1 MGTPYNDQ
9 WVLRRARRGRSRRH
23 GHASARHAG
32 SSELAHTA
40 SRDPSPVPGPA
51 SPAAARALSDAMWAI
66 GRLGKRPK
74 WIDRDT

>member
-9 WVLRRARRGRSRRH
+9 WVLRPAGRGRGRRPTP
-23 GHASARHAG
+23 RR
-32 SSELAHTA
+32 SSLSEPPRAA
-40 SRDPSPVPGPA
+40 PEDPGPVPGPA

-74 WIDRDT
+74 WVDRDT

>member
-9 WVLRRARRGRSRRH
+9 WVLRRAGRGRSRRH
-23 GHASARHAG
+23 GRVSAHHAS
-32 SSELAHTA
+32 SSEPALTA
-40 SRDPSPVPGPA
+40 SPDQGGVPSPA

>member
-9 WVLRRARRGRSRRH
+9 WVLRRGGRGRSRRH
-23 GHASARHAG
+23 GHVSARRAG
-32 SSELAHTA
+32 SSQTPHTA
-40 SRDPSPVPGPA
+40 SRDHGAVPGPA